1 MVVGLVTR
9 TLIIVTCT
17 MIPGS
22 FPVTTS
28 FPSSSSPSFYN
39 RSSWWSHRKA
49 TKHCK
54 CKNSSQNR
62 QAHRLKTRLSKKT
75 RIEPTCTINL
85 PNQERDQRVQVRDQ
99 IRAVAEAAAA
109 QAVQNALQAAA
120 AQAAANAV
128 NINMAEPPAVIHP
141 MLTSKSK
148 LDQERNNVT
157 IFLKKASLAP
167 NTWASRKHDS
177 GDIGLSQAIF
187 GRFRQL
193 ERLNHRLPYMS
204 QAQSAQNKA
213 FPAES
218 GSFSGRVRL
227 CLT

>member
-9 TLIIVTCT
+9 TLLIVTCT

-39 RSSWWSHRKA
+39 RSSWWSHRRA
-49 TKHCK
+49 TKHCN
-54 CKNSSQNR
+54 CNNSSQNR

-109 QAVQNALQAAA
+109 QAVLPPGVLIRKVPPTPFNLAAA
-120 AQAAANAV
+120 
-128 NINMAEPPAVIHP
+128 
-141 MLTSKSK
+141 
-148 LDQERNNVT
+148 RC
-157 IFLKKASLAP
+157 
-167 NTWASRKHDS
+167 R
-177 GDIGLSQAIF
+177 
-187 GRFRQL
+187 
-193 ERLNHRLPYMS
+193 YMS
-204 QAQSAQNKA
+204 V
-213 FPAES
+213 F
-218 GSFSGRVRL
+218 R
-227 CLT
+227 